1 VSCYELAPA
10 AQADLEEIIDY
21 VARSSGSDVA
31 DHVLSTILSALDR
44 IAESPRIG
52 HSRDDLAPEPMLFW
66 TVYSYMIVYRPGDE
80 PLQVARI
87 YHGARA
93 PWRIANSNRARE
105 DDFE

>member
-21 VARSSGSDVA
+21 VARSSGSDVP

-52 HSRDDLAPEPMLFW
+52 HSRVDWTPDPLLFC
-66 TVYSYMIVYRPGDE
+66 TVYGYLIVYSPDDV
-80 PLQVARI
+80 PLQIVRI

-93 PWRIANSNRARE
+93 PWRIANAIRTTE
-105 DDFE
+105 HETG